1 MKDLNEEARAMAR
14 EAAAKAKRG
23 GLVNLMNLDA
33 ADPENGTM
41 PQLQDMRAD
50 GPKKGR

>member
-1 MKDLNEEARAMAR
+1 MKNLTEESRAMAR
-14 EAAAKAKRG
+14 EAAAQAKRG

-41 PQLQDMRAD
+41 PKLQDVRAD